1 MDFLFMHAKINTNTK
16 IIYKKK
22 KWVVDREG
30 VLGVMKSQE
39 RKREKWRDKER
50 ERRNK
55 KGRKRDS
62 R

>member
-1 MDFLFMHAKINTNTK
+1 MHAKINTNTK